1 MRQELILHLILQLI
15 LGGAAVYRCGN
26 WRLRRASLS
35 RKRQ

>member
-15 LGGAAVYRCGN
+15 LGGAAVYRSGN
-26 WRLRRASLS
+26 WRLRSAGFS